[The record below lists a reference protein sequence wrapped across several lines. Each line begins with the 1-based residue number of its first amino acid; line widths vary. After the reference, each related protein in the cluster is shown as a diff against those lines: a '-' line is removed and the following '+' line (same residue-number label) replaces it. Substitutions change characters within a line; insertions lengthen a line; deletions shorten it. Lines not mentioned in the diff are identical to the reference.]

1 MMNLKLCRRNMA
13 NIITYCRIVC
23 SILMIF
29 FHMPSTPF
37 YILYMICGL
46 SDVLDGII
54 ARKTNTA
61 SSFGAR
67 LDTIADFIFVTVL
80 SIKILSGIGVFIW
93 LWIWIIAIAGIKI
106 ANIIFGVVCTK
117 RLIVEHTL
125 LNKITGVLLFLL
137 PLTLFWIN
145 FKYSA
150 MVVCVVATFAA
161 IQEGYYIRKG

>member
-13 NIITYCRIVC
+13 NIITCCRIVC

-46 SDVLDGII
+46 SDVLDG
-54 ARKTNTA
+54 
-61 SSFGAR
+61 
-67 LDTIADFIFVTVL
+67 
-80 SIKILSGIGVFIW
+80 
-93 LWIWIIAIAGIKI
+93 IIAIAGIKI

-161 IQEGYYIRKG
+161 IQEGYYIRKGREIV

>member
-1 MMNLKLCRRNMA
+1 MLSHCVQH
-13 NIITYCRIVC
+13 TYD
-23 SILMIF
+23 F

-80 SIKILSGIGVFIW
+80 LM
-93 LWIWIIAIAGIKI
+93 
-106 ANIIFGVVCTK
+106 
-117 RLIVEHTL
+117 
-125 LNKITGVLLFLL
+125 
-137 PLTLFWIN
+137 FWIN

-161 IQEGYYIRKG
+161 IQEGYYIRKGREIV